1 MSTPDR
7 RIDPT
12 TAAVGTEPVRDY
24 MPGRP
29 AVVANGGRSSV
40 QAVEREDR
48 VAATAGH
55 LRAAYTQF
63 VVDPETHDVSVRIR
77 DAATDEVIRQIPA
90 AEVEAINK
98 VLRQYAQA
106 LALRHAAA
114 QGKAGA

>member
-1 MSTPDR
+1 MSTADR

-12 TAAVGTEPVRDY
+12 TAAAGTEPVRDY

-29 AVVANGGRSSV
+29 AVPVNGGRSSV
-40 QAVEREDR
+40 DALDSEAP

-90 AEVEAINK
+90 PEVEAINK
-98 VLRQYAQA
+98 VLREYAQT

>member
-1 MSTPDR
+1 MSTAHR
-7 RIDPT
+7 RVDPT

-24 MPGRP
+24 VPGKASVP
-29 AVVANGGRSSV
+29 VSGGRSPVHHAS
-40 QAVEREDR
+40 DDP

-55 LRAAYTQF
+55 LRPAYTQY

-90 AEVEAINK
+90 AELAAVNK
-98 VLRQYAQA
+98 AMREYAQA

-114 QGKAGA
+114 QAKAGA